1 MKIMF
6 QLIQKS
12 HLTFSKRLRS
22 SLHANDT
29 SAYLFESFFFNST
42 LKRGLNKVYE
52 LKKVRS

>member
-22 SLHANDT
+22 SLRANDT
-29 SAYLFESFFFNST
+29 SAYLFESFF
-42 LKRGLNKVYE
+42 LIQ
-52 LKKVRS
+52 RSKEV